1 MFKRAIFKSNRF
13 ATTNKYTKRISH
25 NINNYNNNAKILLAQ
40 YHYISNNTNNDN
52 NKAYFKNHNKLKT
65 TPSLISNIVS
75 FQTKCFFSSAA
86 YRNNN
91 NNNNNNNNSYYNKN
105 RNNNNY
111 NNNSGTFVSSY
122 YEVKDSDIVN
132 VLKRQNIN
140 SKTTSDHII
149 ACNCPFCSP
158 TKGKMDNLW
167 KLYIKR
173 GDGAYF
179 CHRCGSKGSWF
190 DFKSKL
196 GITSGGGGGGQKN
209 NNNNNNRRYGNYNN
223 NGNNNNNSNN
233 YRKNNNQHSGPL
245 FSGPN
250 VPINDQQKKLP
261 NQEEVSQYTI
271 NLIENNQHPEVLNYL
286 TKERGINVDVLREY
300 CVGAADF
307 NFPDPD
313 YKVDNNDNN
322 NNSKNTKSLW
332 KKYTCVTFPW
342 IKNVGEYKSADGS
355 GKGGSKLEFTRIK
368 ARGLDHKHMQR
379 LLPAGGGWGLF
390 GWHTVPDQ
398 ARSIV
403 LTEGEYDA
411 MAVYQATG
419 VPAVSLPNGCQ
430 SLPVEILPLLE
441 RFEKVY
447 LWMDNDLPGREG
459 AEKFA
464 KKLGESR
471 CVLVNDHD
479 SPKDANDALRQGLD
493 LRKLIENA
501 KPIPHKEILTFHEL
515 RQEIR
520 NELQN
525 PDQVVGKQFQTLPA
539 LNRIIKGHRPGELT
553 VLTGS
558 TGSGKTT
565 LLSQMS
571 IDLCQDN
578 TNTLWGSFEIKNTRL
593 IKKMLTQLVG
603 YELDGLP
610 QEHFD
615 AAAERFE
622 NLPLYFMRFYGSTEV
637 DEVLDA
643 MEYAVYAYDVE
654 HVILDNL
661 QFMLSGQGNN
671 SRNNFG
677 KFEAQ
682 ENALEKFRKFA
693 TANNVHITLVIHPRK
708 EDDDTLLNM
717 SSIFGAAKATQEA
730 DNVLILQ
737 RMKEEKFLDVKKNRF
752 DGSLGRVN
760 LFFDPQSNM
769 YKDDDTILDGTSSIG
784 DTNVS
789 TVKSKNS
796 NNIKMKSDNNSTIIV
811 DSDDID
817 DEENRKLMTED
828 NEVGHNEVVGMEEEE
843 DEDKDD
849 QFEEIIM
856 D

>member
-1 MFKRAIFKSNRF
+1 MFRRAKLLYGHGKIVSKQQLN
-13 ATTNKYTKRISH
+13 NVCKSH
-25 NINNYNNNAKILLAQ
+25 NIKFHNYGSGTALRGL
-40 YHYISNNTNNDN
+40 
-52 NKAYFKNHNKLKT
+52 NKLKT
-65 TPSLISNIVS
+65 TPGLIHNVLIHDN
-75 FQTKCFFSSAA
+75 KNFFSSAV
-86 YRNNN
+86 YNNN
-91 NNNNNNNNSYYNKN
+91 NNNYSNKNNSYD
-105 RNNNNY
+105 NNN

-122 YEVKDSDIVN
+122 YEVPDSDIVN
-132 VLKRQNIN
+132 ILKRKNIN

-158 TKGKMDNLW
+158 TKGKVDNLW

-190 DFKSKL
+190 DFKTKI
-196 GITSGGGGGGQKN
+196 GIVPSGGSEKKQRYSSN
-209 NNNNNNRRYGNYNN
+209 MNRRRY
-223 NGNNNNNSNN
+223 SNN
-233 YRKNNNQHSGPL
+233 QDPGSM

-250 VPINDQQKKLP
+250 VENEQQQKLP

-271 NLIENNQHPEVLNYL
+271 NLIEKNQYPEVLEYL
-286 TKERGINVDVLREY
+286 TIERGINVEVLRKY

-307 NFPDPD
+307 NFPDPG
-313 YKVDNNDNN
+313 YKINDEMNN
-322 NNSKNTKSLW
+322 NKNNTKSLW
-332 KKYTCVTFPW
+332 KKYTWVTFPW
-342 IKNVGEYKSADGS
+342 IKIVGEYESANDIGT
-355 GKGGSKLEFTRIK
+355 GGSKLQFTRIK
-368 ARGLDHKHMQR
+368 ARGLNHKHMQR

-430 SLPVEILPLLE
+430 SLPVAILPLLE
-441 RFEKVY
+441 RFEKIY
-447 LWMDNDLPGREG
+447 LWMDNDVPGREG

-464 KKLGESR
+464 KKLGQSR
-471 CVLVNDHD
+471 CVLVNDHN
-479 SPKDANDALRQGLD
+479 SPKDANDALRQGYD

-520 NELQN
+520 NELEN
-525 PDQVVGKQFQTLPA
+525 PDQVVGKQFKTLPA

-571 IDLCQDN
+571 IDLCEGN

-603 YELDGLP
+603 YELDGLS
-610 QEHFD
+610 QDHFD

-637 DEVLDA
+637 DQVLDA

-671 SRNNFG
+671 NRHNFG

-682 ENALEKFRKFA
+682 EDALEKFRKFA
-693 TANNVHITLVIHPRK
+693 TASNVHITLVIHPRK

-730 DNVLILQ
+730 DNVFILQ
-737 RMKEEKFLDVKKNRF
+737 RMKDEKFLDVKKNRF

-760 LFFDPQSNM
+760 LYFDEQSNM
-769 YKDDDTILDGTSSIG
+769 YQDDDTILDGSPSVGGNKVNELNTTTI
-784 DTNVS
+784 
-789 TVKSKNS
+789 KSQV
-796 NNIKMKSDNNSTIIV
+796 IV
-811 DSDDID
+811 DESD
-817 DEENRKLMTED
+817 L
-828 NEVGHNEVVGMEEEE
+828 VPV
-843 DEDKDD
+843 DEDYEELKKDD
-849 QFEEIIM
+849 FEEIIM